1 MNNFLYQILDKLTD
15 IISNLNKHKVPDGG
29 LSGEVLTK
37 TLDGVNWNSLPITEE
52 ELNQINTKINNVDVK
67 INNLSSISYT
77 LPTATSTTLGGI
89 KVGDNLT
96 ISNGVL
102 SVDSTLTSQISN
114 LQDATNAATSM
125 AGSAQTTASQANITA
140 SNVSSNLTTHTN
152 NGNIHVPSSG
162 TTGYVLTKTD
172 SGSEWKEAQTSS
184 VAEVKPVTKWK
195 VSPDSTS
202 NTEYF
207 ALRTTVQQAN
217 NDIVV
222 DWGDGSIT
230 VLKEASVIEYS
241 IALESD
247 SDVYNHSS
255 ELPDNPNLNPT
266 VYTGEWESDGELAF
280 GFYHK
285 YTIPGTYTVT
295 ITGSDYFGISRSWNY
310 TYRRNKLTIEGGC
323 IMSEC
328 LTDELPLAQ
337 NVTNLSYF
345 AFQSAKLTSI
355 QIPTGMNLDR
365 IDNWYDAFSTCS
377 SLVSA
382 TGFKYKLFNA
392 KQISNLFEHCQK
404 MTTCD
409 LVLPPVIK
417 YKNALNCVFL
427 DCYALTGDV
436 SKFFAKA
443 GFLCAGKA
451 EMTST
456 FYSCHNL
463 TGTIP
468 SEYLWDNPNVEWDYR
483 YLMQS
488 GTSNTCFAYCSD
500 AIRAQAPVSWG
511 GTASNDIINEID
523 PKIKKYIDSQITAL
537 KAELTN
543 S

>member
-1 MNNFLYQILDKLTD
+1 MNNFLYQILEKLTD
-15 IISNLNKHKVPDGG
+15 SIFNLNKHKVPDGG

-37 TLDGVNWNSLPITEE
+37 TLDGVNWKSLPVTEE
-52 ELNQINTKINNVDVK
+52 ELNQINTKFNNIEVK
-67 INNLSSISYT
+67 INNLSSSSYT
-77 LPTATSTTLGGI
+77 LPTASTNTLGGI
-89 KVGDNLT
+89 KVGDNLS
-96 ISNGVL
+96 INNGVL
-102 SVDSTLTSQISN
+102 SVDNTLTSKIN
-114 LQDATNAATSM
+114 AVDAAISM

-140 SNVSSNLTTHTN
+140 NNISSNLTTHTDN
-152 NGNIHVPSSG
+152 SSIHVPSSG
-162 TTGYVLTKTD
+162 TTGYVLTKTPT
-172 SGSEWKEAQTSS
+172 GSEWKEVQTSS

-207 ALRTTVQQAN
+207 ALRSTVQQAN
-217 NDIVV
+217 NDIVI
-222 DWGDGSIT
+222 DWGDGSTT

-255 ELPDNPNLNPT
+255 ELPDNPDLNPT

-285 YTIPGTYTVT
+285 YTTAGTYTVT
-295 ITGSDYFGISRSWNY
+295 ITGSDYFGISHSFNY
-310 TYRRNKLTIEGGC
+310 TYRRNKLTIEGGG

-345 AFQSAKLTSI
+345 AFMSAKLASI

-365 IDNWYDAFSTCS
+365 IDNWFGAFSTCTN
-377 SLVSA
+377 LTSA

-392 KQISNLFEHCQK
+392 KQIGNLFEQCQK

-427 DCYALTGDV
+427 NCYVLTGDI

-451 EMTST
+451 EMTNT
-456 FYSCHNL
+456 FFSCQNL

-468 SEYLWDNPNVEWDYR
+468 AEYLWNNPNVEWDYP
-483 YLMQS
+483 MES
-488 GTSNTCFAYCSD
+488 GTSNKCFAYCSD
-500 AIRAQAPVSWG
+500 ELMAQAPVSWG
-511 GTASNDIINEID
+511 GTASNDTINEID
-523 PKIKKYIDSQITAL
+523 PKIKKYIDSQVAIL
-537 KAELTN
+537 KSTLTKN
-543 S
+543 